1 VFPPAWRR
9 AAGGWQTLAPMA
21 EDGDDAGRS
30 YRENG
35 RVEAADDLP
44 GVPKGTPGTVVMV
57 TGLSW
62 TRYRVAF
69 DNGVEL
75 SLLDGQRLAP
85 APRSRRH

>member
-1 VFPPAWRR
+1 MADEEP
-9 AAGGWQTLAPMA
+9 GGTFQ
-21 EDGDDAGRS
+21 
-30 YRENG
+30 END

-62 TRYRVAF
+62 IRYRVAF

-75 SLLDGQRLAP
+75 NLLDGRHLAP
-85 APRSRRH
+85 APRRRRG

>member
-1 VFPPAWRR
+1 
-9 AAGGWQTLAPMA
+9 MA
-21 EDGDDAGRS
+21 EDEAGRT
-30 YRENG
+30 YTEND

-44 GVPKGTPGTVVMV
+44 GVFKGTPGTVVMV

-75 SLLDGQRLAP
+75 SLLDGRHLSP
-85 APRSRRH
+85 AGRRRRG